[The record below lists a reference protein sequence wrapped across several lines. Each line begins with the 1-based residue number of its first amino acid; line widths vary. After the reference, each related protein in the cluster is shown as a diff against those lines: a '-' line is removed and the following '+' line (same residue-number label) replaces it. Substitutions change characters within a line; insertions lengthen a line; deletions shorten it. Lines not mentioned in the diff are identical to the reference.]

1 MENNTTAT
9 LLRIYVSSTDKFKHT
24 PLNEMIVYRAKKR
37 NLAGVT
43 VVKGILGYGASS
55 VIHSYKF
62 WEVSE
67 KVPTVVEI
75 VDEERKVISFY
86 EEIKPY
92 LEKMRYG
99 CLVTLEQ
106 VNVLL
111 YKAGEK
117 HLFGS

>member
-1 MENNTTAT
+1 M
-9 LLRIYVSSTDKFKHT
+9 
-24 PLNEMIVYRAKKR
+24 KK
-37 NLAGVT
+37 
-43 VVKGILGYGASS
+43 I
-55 VIHSYKF
+55 
-62 WEVSE
+62 SE
-67 KVPTVVEI
+67 L
-75 VDEERKVISFY
+75 DEEEKILSFY

-117 HLFGS
+117 HMFGS